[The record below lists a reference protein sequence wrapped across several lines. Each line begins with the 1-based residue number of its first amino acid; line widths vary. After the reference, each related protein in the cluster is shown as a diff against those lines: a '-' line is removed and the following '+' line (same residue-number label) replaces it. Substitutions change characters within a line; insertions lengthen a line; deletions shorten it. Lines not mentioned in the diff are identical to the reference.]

1 VIHVTG
7 MESVLAGFAKD
18 RGRDRDRRG
27 RGARGGGQAIK
38 AAWQRNIEADGL
50 VDTGRYLDSI
60 TVERDGMHVKVGS
73 DVPYGPILEYGD
85 SRQAA
90 HPVGERAVDEHGE
103 DAIGAVSSHLERV
116 VR

>member
-7 MESVLAGFAKD
+7 LESVLAGF
-18 RGRDRDRRG
+18 GRIEAEIEIAEAEGLEDAG
-27 RGARGGGQAIK
+27 EAVK
-38 AAWQRNIEADGL
+38 AAWQRNIEAEGL

-103 DAIGAVSSHLERV
+103 DAIGAVSAHLERV

>member
-1 VIHVTG
+1 VIRVLGTG
-7 MESVLAGFAKD
+7 EVLGRLAALAGELEV
-18 RGRDRDRRG
+18 
-27 RGARGGGQAIK
+27 ARIEGLEDAGEAVK
-38 AAWQRNIEADGL
+38 AAWQANIEAEGL

-103 DAIGAVSSHLERV
+103 DAIGAVSAHLERV